1 MGMTSPST
9 TTAVNC
15 NCQCDV
21 TLPPT
26 TQSSPTT
33 TTNTPCVPTSC
44 PPEYMLLPDEN
55 VSPNCYL
62 YSGNENRKSWDEARR
77 TCSMTPGAFLWN
89 ANTKK
94 EAVAVRNRFSIAR
107 GDPLWSGG
115 KKDSNGKFVFEI
127 DNTELVYDQENIPFG
142 SNNKILDN

>member
-94 EAVAVRNRFSIAR
+94 EAVASVRDQPFRLIIDR
-107 GDPLWSGG
+107 ML
-115 KKDSNGKFVFEI
+115 EI
-127 DNTELVYDQENIPFG
+127 DIQLIIVRVCRDLPFRLIIDRVLEINH
-142 SNNKILDN
+142 SD